1 MTHQQ
6 LPEAVDSRATNDD
19 AEIASAPSDEDN
31 FGAWLI
37 ASAGTLPVDFELQF

>member
-6 LPEAVDSRATNDD
+6 SSESPDSGGASDD
-19 AEIASAPSDEDN
+19 ADLASSTSDEDN

-37 ASAGTLPVDFELQF
+37 ASAGTLPVDFELEF